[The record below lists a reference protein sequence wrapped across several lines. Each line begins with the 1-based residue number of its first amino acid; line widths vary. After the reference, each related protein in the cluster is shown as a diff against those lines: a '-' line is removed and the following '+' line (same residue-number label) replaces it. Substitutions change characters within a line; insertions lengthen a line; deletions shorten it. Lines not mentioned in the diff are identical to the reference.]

1 VSPDLRLTARV
12 LPVNPSGEVLLLQ
25 DQDPAHP
32 GILRWGSVGGA
43 AEPGE
48 SLVDA
53 ALRELREE
61 TGIEV
66 AADVLTEAFHRGI
79 YEFSWDGR
87 SYVSDASFFALPM
100 HAGVEVSFDF
110 LEPAEIGNVLAA
122 RWWSA
127 DDLEADGTA
136 VASELPDLMRAA
148 VAAVLDREG
157 AS

>member
-1 VSPDLRLTARV
+1 MSPDLRLTARV
-12 LPVNPSGEVLLLQ
+12 LPVNPAGEVLLLQ

-61 TGIEV
+61 MGIEV
-66 AADVLTEAFHRGI
+66 AADALTEAFHRRT

-87 SYVSDASFFALPM
+87 SYVTDASFFALPM
-100 HAGVEVSFDF
+100 RADVVVSFEY
-110 LEPAEIGNVLAA
+110 LEPAEIGNVVAA
-122 RWWSA
+122 RWWTA

-136 VASELPDLMRAA
+136 VAAELPDLMRAA
-148 VAAVLDREG
+148 VAVVLEREG